1 MRISFFNLNML
12 SPLYDGFAY
21 KPHQVVGIQWM
32 IERELDRGGIL
43 ADEMGLGK
51 TIQMLGLIKNLP
63 KSHTILIAPLAVLDQ
78 WKTTAEKSS
87 IRCYNLEKS
96 NWVLKTKMFPNAS
109 SLYLCSYETAQ
120 RNLRAI
126 KKMEF
131 DRLICDE
138 AHRLSNQ
145 KTLNFI
151 TISSILTK
159 LKWFL
164 TATPIVNSEKDI
176 KSLFNLLDLD
186 DDIYENIPQY
196 VLART
201 MEQLR
206 SSIPDAPK
214 PPISVTHELDFL
226 SNEEAEFY
234 RGIQGAIM
242 NQLTYGQ
249 VNGLDKLALLLRLRQ
264 LSIHPNVYVEA
275 KRKNNV
281 YVAPYEGTSAK
292 FQQISFLINNESHTN
307 HKWIIFCHFHEE
319 MLMLKE
325 LIEPFDFIRHIGIY
339 SGKLDLEER
348 VALLNKMKGDFTDYK
363 TTDVLIIQLQSGG
376 VGLNLQEF
384 DRIIFS
390 GPWWTQ
396 SMMNQAV
403 GRAVR
408 IGQKKQVMVH
418 HLHLNEEKTLNID
431 RIMNDRAQ
439 IKGLLNKKIIGM
451 ANRNVGT

>member
-1 MRISFFNLNML
+1 
-12 SPLYDGFAY
+12 
-21 KPHQVVGIQWM
+21 
-32 IERELDRGGIL
+32 
-43 ADEMGLGK
+43 
-51 TIQMLGLIKNLP
+51 
-63 KSHTILIAPLAVLDQ
+63 
-78 WKTTAEKSS
+78 
-87 IRCYNLEKS
+87 
-96 NWVLKTKMFPNAS
+96 
-109 SLYLCSYETAQ
+109 
-120 RNLRAI
+120 
-126 KKMEF
+126 
-131 DRLICDE
+131 
-138 AHRLSNQ
+138 
-145 KTLNFI
+145 
-151 TISSILTK
+151 
-159 LKWFL
+159 
-164 TATPIVNSEKDI
+164 
-176 KSLFNLLDLD
+176 
-186 DDIYENIPQY
+186 
-196 VLART
+196 
-201 MEQLR
+201 
-206 SSIPDAPK
+206 
-214 PPISVTHELDFL
+214 
-226 SNEEAEFY
+226 
-234 RGIQGAIM
+234 M